1 MSFSATKYRKKLEAQ
16 ERTNPGKKTS
26 YDRPFRGRSAVFK
39 DKSKYD
45 RNRVK
50 REMRNVERGE

>member
-1 MSFSATKYRKKLEAQ
+1 MSFSETKYRKKLEAQ
-16 ERTNPGKKTS
+16 QRHNPGNKAS
-26 YDRPFRGRSAVFK
+26 YDQPWRGRSAVFK

-50 REMRNVERGE
+50 SELRRNREEV